1 MFALRYINRHLF
13 MEHEGR
19 LYLVDTGCPKS
30 FAINGAIPWADRTP
44 HAVVLDMQKGRL
56 RFAGDNAEVSRWDL
70 VLPFTKA
77 PGTQAPIFRC
87 HPEFKM
93 IWDTGAQV
101 GYMDMSTVPKESI
114 IKKTGAFGDFSP
126 VYGPIESPMTWL
138 LCFKLDDFTFDDI
151 GLELFPLI
159 FCQMADAPPQILADI
174 RFEGAD
180 GVLGNN
186 WMGDED
192 ALTMML
198 AGVEMPRAALKFNEG
213 VVVAIHGRRCE
224 VRICGLSSLLGRTGL
239 PPMRRRRRTL
249 ETLEDQIRRHRRA
262 LEELLGIVG
271 PDSDADEITRDQNS
285 PETPTILPGTR
296 IVPSS
301 LGPFTAE
308 GLRRHIK
315 LDNIDGLIGNDLL
328 QDTLL

>member
-30 FAINGAIPWADRTP
+30 FAINGVIPWADRTP

-101 GYMDMSTVPKESI
+101 GYMDMGTVPKESI

-138 LCFKLDDFTFDDI
+138 ARFMPVIEKTGFDASGDDFI
-151 GLELFPLI
+151 GAEFTPYFL
-159 FCQMADAPPQILADI
+159 CQMADAPAKILADI
-174 RFEGAD
+174 RKSGAD

-186 WMGDED
+186 WMGDKD
-192 ALTMML
+192 SLTRMFTEVRGECGEFVMDW
-198 AGVEMPRAALKFNEG
+198 NEG
-213 VVVAIHGRRCE
+213 VIVAIRGRGGE
-224 VRICGLSSLLGRTGL
+224 VRLSNLPCRIIRMPFFRPPPPVFILEEWNE
-239 PPMRRRRRTL
+239 PPMRTVARR
-249 ETLEDQIRRHRRA
+249 
-262 LEELLGIVG
+262 
-271 PDSDADEITRDQNS
+271 
-285 PETPTILPGTR
+285 
-296 IVPSS
+296 VPSS